1 MSKNTLVKQTRCY
14 GCAHINR
21 AKDGPYKGT
30 EIDGPEYETICT
42 FGGLCDVGDI
52 REVIKMN
59 DLCDRLGVDTI
70 STGNILGLLMDA
82 TEKGRIPEKFQI
94 TFGDT
99 ERMITFIE
107 KIAQW
112 DDEWW
117 ILGEGTKK
125 IAEQFELQDLAIHV
139 KGLRTCRL

>member
-1 MSKNTLVKQTRCY
+1 MLSRPDATGVPTSIEPRTAHTKAQRSTDQNMKQSS
-14 GCAHINR
+14 
-21 AKDGPYKGT
+21 
-30 EIDGPEYETICT
+30 T